1 MYERTVKHNQM
12 EEQKAQ
18 PMEAKFVLAKN
29 LKRFR
34 MENNISQE
42 EIADMANLSVRGYG
56 KIERC
61 EVNASLDTLDKL
73 VDGTGLSRAQ
83 LLTDADLPTAQ

>member
-1 MYERTVKHNQM
+1 MYEKTKNHEMNSMQG
-12 EEQKAQ
+12 Q
-18 PMEAKFVLAKN
+18 PLEAKFVLAKN
-29 LKRFR
+29 LKQFR
-34 MENNISQE
+34 KENNISQE

-83 LLTDADLPTAQ
+83 LLTDAELPTAQ

>member
-1 MYERTVKHNQM
+1 MYERTTYNNM
-12 EEQKAQ
+12 EEKTTQQ
-18 PMEAKFVLAKN
+18 PEAKYVLAKN

-56 KIERC
+56 
-61 EVNASLDTLDKL
+61 
-73 VDGTGLSRAQ
+73 
-83 LLTDADLPTAQ
+83 

>member
-1 MYERTVKHNQM
+1 MYEKTTYNTMTERTTT
-12 EEQKAQ
+12 Q
-18 PMEAKFVLAKN
+18 PEAKYVLAKN

-42 EIADMANLSVRGYG
+42 EIAEMANLSVRGYG

-73 VDGTGLSRAQ
+73 VDGTGLTRAQ

>member
-1 MYERTVKHNQM
+1 
-12 EEQKAQ
+12 
-18 PMEAKFVLAKN
+18 
-29 LKRFR
+29 
-34 MENNISQE
+34 
-42 EIADMANLSVRGYG
+42 MANLSVRGYG

-73 VDGTGLSRAQ
+73 VDGTGLTRAQ

>member
-1 MYERTVKHNQM
+1 MNAIERLEAM
-12 EEQKAQ
+12 ESSN
-18 PMEAKFVLAKN
+18 EAKYVLARN

-34 MENNISQE
+34 VANNISQE

-83 LLTDADLPTAQ
+83 LLTDEELPAAQ

>member
-1 MYERTVKHNQM
+1 MYERTVKHNEM
-12 EEQKAQ
+12 EEHKTQ
-18 PMEAKFVLAKN
+18 PLEAKFVLAKN

>member
-1 MYERTVKHNQM
+1 MYEKTLKHTGM
-12 EEQKAQ
+12 EEQSAQ

>member
-1 MYERTVKHNQM
+1 MYEKTLKHTGM
-12 EEQKAQ
+12 EEQRAQ

-83 LLTDADLPTAQ
+83 LLTDADLLTAQ

>member
-1 MYERTVKHNQM
+1 MYEKTTDYNTM
-12 EEQKAQ
+12 EERTAQ
-18 PMEAKFVLAKN
+18 QPEAKVVLAKH

-83 LLTDADLPTAQ
+83 LLTDADLTMAQ

>member
-1 MYERTVKHNQM
+1 
-12 EEQKAQ
+12 
-18 PMEAKFVLAKN
+18 
-29 LKRFR
+29 
-34 MENNISQE
+34 
-42 EIADMANLSVRGYG
+42 VRGYG

-83 LLTDADLPTAQ
+83 LLTDADLTMAQ